1 MEQKKLGEIIAKY
14 RMEKGMS
21 QEKVA
26 EYLEISRQAV
36 TKWESNLSRPSSANL
51 IKLAELFEISVDEL
65 LGNQHTNEHVSE
77 ANSNANEN
85 KKENVNEHG
94 NEKKKADKMPWI
106 FIGITLL
113 CIAAYIVI
121 SSVNGGFRAG
131 TLICMFILA
140 VPIQLFLHYYITYAI
155 ENESFDTIAGF
166 DSHIEYNISE
176 VKKLLAQLYIHI
188 SILSTVCVFLLSM
201 INCFE
206 PELRWLNGGLLAFY
220 VFSFIVCILINNY
233 KAIQTLYVH
242 EEDKK
247 RASKGIPVTAAYM
260 ALLFIGIGV
269 MIFLFQTKGIENNT
283 LPAIK
288 LAALLIVGM
297 GSATIGYFVESNRI
311 KKWKPSEQDYHVG
324 KTGIIC
330 TAASIILFAVM
341 FVV

>member
-1 MEQKKLGEIIAKY
+1 MEQKKLGENIAKY

-21 QEKVA
+21 QEKIA

-36 TKWESNLSRPSSANL
+36 TKWESNLSRPSSSNL

-65 LGNQHTNEHVSE
+65 LGNPRTNEHVIE

-85 KKENVNEHG
+85 KKENANALENEI
-94 NEKKKADKMPWI
+94 KKNDKMSWI

-155 ENESFDTIAGF
+155 DNESFDTIAGF
-166 DSHIEYNISE
+166 DSHIEYNLPE

-188 SILSTVCVFLLSM
+188 SILSTICVFLLSM

-206 PELRWLNGGLLAFY
+206 PELSWLNGGLLVFY

-233 KAIQTLYVH
+233 KAIHTLYVH

-247 RASKGIPVTAAYM
+247 RAMKGIPITAIYM

-288 LAALLIVGM
+288 LAALLIVGIAA
-297 GSATIGYFVESNRI
+297 ATIGYFAESTRI
-311 KKWKPSEQDYHVG
+311 KKWNPSEQDYQVG
-324 KTGIIC
+324 KTGIFC

>member
-1 MEQKKLGEIIAKY
+1 MEQKKLGENIAKY
-14 RMEKGMS
+14 RIEKGMS

-36 TKWESNLSRPSSANL
+36 TKWESNLSRPSSSNL

-65 LGNQHTNEHVSE
+65 LGNPHTNEHVIE
-77 ANSNANEN
+77 ANSNADEN
-85 KKENVNEHG
+85 KKENADVPENEI
-94 NEKKKADKMPWI
+94 KKSDRMPWI

-155 ENESFDTIAGF
+155 DNESFDTIAGF
-166 DSHIEYNISE
+166 DSHIAYNIPE

-206 PELRWLNGGLLAFY
+206 PELSWLNGGLLVFY

-242 EEDKK
+242 EEDRK
-247 RASKGIPVTAAYM
+247 RAMKGIPITAIYM
-260 ALLFIGIGV
+260 VLLFIGIGV

-283 LPAIK
+283 LPAMK
-288 LAALLIVGM
+288 LSALLIG
-297 GSATIGYFVESNRI
+297 GIAAATIGYFAESTRI
-311 KKWKPSEQDYHVG
+311 QKWNPSEQDYHIG
-324 KTGIIC
+324 KTGIVC
-330 TAASIILFAVM
+330 TVASIILFAVM